1 MEIDKLTLLRGR
13 PIKFSDLLTIYQPT
27 LGQIEEVGEQK
38 FFNTLWLMCSCAW
51 DMPSTFADAGID
63 FMSVSDWQFFIQ
75 TVHSFNIEDTKLVF
89 GDLDF
94 SKLLPMKYKSDED
107 NTESQIVLVNPEPM
121 VINNIEYQPAQY
133 IFTEQMYQEMIPY
146 VREMIGFQ
154 HKGRKAANRAT
165 AKILIMDDRKQRA
178 RHKNDVYESM
188 FHNGIITLVNTEE
201 CPYTYETIF
210 DLTMYQFTK
219 SLIQIQGKKQ
229 ACAMLQGSMS
239 GFVDTSKIPSSSF
252 QWTYSDEKYNKR
264 HGKTLKDSF
273 APSGGN
279 LNIKPSMNDASK

>member
-1 MEIDKLTLLRGR
+1 MEVDKLKLLRGK

-27 LGQIEEVGEQK
+27 LGQIEEVGEQR
-38 FFNTLWLMCSCAW
+38 FFNTLWIMCSCAW

-63 FMSVSDWQFFIQ
+63 FMSVSDWEFFMQ
-75 TVHSFNIEDTKLVF
+75 TVRGFNIEDTRLVF

-94 SKLLPMKYKSDED
+94 SKLSPMSYQKSED
-107 NTESQIVLVNPEPM
+107 DTEPQIVLGNTEPM
-121 VINNIEYQPAQY
+121 TINGIEYQPAQY
-133 IFTEQMYQEMIPY
+133 IFTEDMYKEMIPF

-154 HKGRKAANRAT
+154 HKGRKAANKAT
-165 AKILIMDDRKQRA
+165 AQILIMDDRKQRN

-201 CPYTYETIF
+201 FPYTYETVF
-210 DLTMYQFTK
+210 DITMYQFTK

-229 ACAMLQGSMS
+229 ACALLQGSMS
-239 GFVDTSKIPSSSF
+239 GFVDTSKIPSNSF
-252 QWTYSDEKYNKR
+252 QWTYSDEKYNR
-264 HGKTLKDSF
+264 RSGKTLKESL

-279 LNIKPSMNDASK
+279 LNIKPSDAE

>member
-1 MEIDKLTLLRGR
+1 MEVDKLKLLRGK

-27 LGQIEEVGEQK
+27 LGQIEEVGEQR
-38 FFNTLWLMCSCAW
+38 FFNTLWIMCSCAW

-63 FMSVSDWQFFIQ
+63 FMSVSDWEFFMQ
-75 TVHSFNIEDTKLVF
+75 TVRGFNIEDTRLVF

-94 SKLLPMKYKSDED
+94 SKLSPMSYQKSED
-107 NTESQIVLVNPEPM
+107 DTEPQIVLGNTEPM
-121 VINNIEYQPAQY
+121 TINGIEYQPAQY
-133 IFTEQMYQEMIPY
+133 IFTEDMYKEMIPF

-165 AKILIMDDRKQRA
+165 AQILIMDDRKQRN

-201 CPYTYETIF
+201 FPYTYETVF
-210 DLTMYQFTK
+210 DITMYQFTK

-229 ACAMLQGSMS
+229 ACALLQGSMS
-239 GFVDTSKIPSSSF
+239 GFVDTSKIPSNSF
-252 QWTYSDEKYNKR
+252 QWTYSDEKYNR
-264 HGKTLKDSF
+264 RGGKTLKESL
-273 APSGGN
+273 APGGGN
-279 LNIKPSMNDASK
+279 LNVKPSDTK